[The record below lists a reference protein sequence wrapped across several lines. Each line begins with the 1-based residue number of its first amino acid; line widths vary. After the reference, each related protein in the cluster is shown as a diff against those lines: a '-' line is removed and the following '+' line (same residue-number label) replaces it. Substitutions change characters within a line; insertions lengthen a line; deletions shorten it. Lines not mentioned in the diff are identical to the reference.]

1 MRTAEASL
9 TNQTI
14 STKPYQPKRRCF
26 NLNIV
31 SPASIGALTRLE
43 GDILLW
49 IQQSLRGPLDAPVC
63 FITTLGNHGMLW
75 IALTLMLLFFRRT
88 RRAALVSALSMLL
101 TLLAVNILIKPL
113 AARIRPYEVIEG
125 LRCIVARESEFSF
138 PSGHSANSLA
148 CAWVLFRLCDRRL
161 GVPAL
166 VMALLISLSRLYVGV
181 HYPTDVLAG
190 IAAGMLLAEAA
201 IYLAKRIEPRLRR

>member
-1 MRTAEASL
+1 M
-9 TNQTI
+9 
-14 STKPYQPKRRCF
+14 
-26 NLNIV
+26 
-31 SPASIGALTRLE
+31 
-43 GDILLW
+43 
-49 IQQSLRGPLDAPVC
+49 C